1 MTERRRPLQL
11 IESLTAR
18 IENLEVERKA
28 AIARAISTGATW
40 NEIGATLGVSAQA
53 AHKRYRWLR
62 HSTTTGETW
71 HEPPLPTLSQ
81 PPAYPNSQHQ
91 TADGTTLRQRHVH
104 NDKTP
109 PAQGLSAND
118 SR

>member
-1 MTERRRPLQL
+1 MTVTDRRRPLQL

-18 IENLEVERKA
+18 IETLEVERKA
-28 AIARAISTGATW
+28 AVSRAVSGGATW

-81 PPAYPNSQHQ
+81 PPASQILS
-91 TADGTTLRQRHVH
+91 TKPPTEPRDVGDMSTTTKPFQH
-104 NDKTP
+104 K
-109 PAQGLSAND
+109 D
-118 SR
+118 SP